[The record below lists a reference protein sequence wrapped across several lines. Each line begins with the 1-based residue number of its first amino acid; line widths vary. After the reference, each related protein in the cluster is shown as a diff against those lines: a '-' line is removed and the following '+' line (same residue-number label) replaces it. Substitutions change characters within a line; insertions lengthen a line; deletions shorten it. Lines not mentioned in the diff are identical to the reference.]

1 MNIMRIMA
9 TGVTASIMATAGGLL
24 GQNVALAQDL
34 TALPALSE
42 AAAAAGLQGAPT
54 QSLSEAATTGL
65 QVAPAQS
72 LASVPASPGVPSLT
86 LTGPTGNSVHI
97 FPTVTEAE
105 RRAAATAA
113 APDTGPLLYHAG
125 GLIMPTITV
134 YPIFWVP
141 ARLQNGGATSMST
154 DYQLVQE
161 YLAYRYPGHGIA
173 NNNTQYYQDVGGTVT
188 YIANAGGYAGA
199 ALDTIAYPQ
208 SGCTDSATPGNCIT
222 DAQIQAEVARVI
234 NALHLS
240 AGLDKI
246 FLLYT
251 SSGEGSCF
259 DSSSKSCAYTQYCAY
274 HSYFTL
280 GGVPVIYGNMPY
292 GNLNACQIGGTP
304 SPNDDPA
311 ADAVATAASHEITE
325 AITDPLLNAWYTTQG
340 NEIGD
345 LCAYNYGPN
354 TWVSNHGIA
363 ANQFWSGTT
372 YAYFELQREFDNHLY
387 ANGFAGCDQIGPGI
401 AD

>member
-34 TALPALSE
+34 TALPALPE
-42 AAAAAGLQGAPT
+42 AAAAAGLQEAPA
-54 QSLSEAATTGL
+54 QSPSEAAAATGL
-65 QVAPAQS
+65 QEAPAQS
-72 LASVPASPGVPSLT
+72 LASVPVPPGVPQLT
-86 LTGPTGNSVHI
+86 LSGPGGNSVHI
-97 FPTVTEAE
+97 FPTVAGAE
-105 RRAAATAA
+105 RLAAA
-113 APDTGPLLYHAG
+113 APDTGPLIYHAG
-125 GLIMPTITV
+125 GLIMPTVTV

-141 ARLQNGGATSMST
+141 AHLQNGGATGMST

-161 YLAYRYPGHGIA
+161 YLAFRYPGHGIA
-173 NNNTQYYQDVGGTVT
+173 NNNTQYYQNVGGAVT

-199 ALDTIAYPQ
+199 ALDTIPYPQ

-234 NALHLS
+234 NVLHLS

-251 SSGEGSCF
+251 SSGEGSCVN
-259 DSSSKSCAYTQYCAY
+259 SASTSCAYTQYCAY
-274 HSYFTL
+274 HSAFTL

-292 GNLNACQIGGTP
+292 GKVNACQIAGTP
-304 SPNDDPA
+304 SPNADPA
-311 ADAVATAASHEITE
+311 ADAAATAASHEITE
-325 AITDPLLNAWYTTQG
+325 AITDPLLNAWFTAQG

-354 TWVSNHGIA
+354 TWVSNHGIP
-363 ANQFWSGTT
+363 ANQFWSGTV
-372 YAYFELQREFDNHLY
+372 YAYFELQREFDNHLH

-401 AD
+401 AN